1 MYIHTIF
8 QSVLHDIFPWT
19 VTFSTSNTTDKSLKV
34 VLTRPNITKGVQI
47 PRWTEITFLLPL
59 NMPNVT
65 NDICHFSVHIMGNK
79 VDYGELPQFIFQ
91 PSIFKTAL
99 HKILKIIDDLPVCPG
114 INDPAIIDILAE
126 RIELTSLYQVDSQS
140 SIADGK
146 IVKCIRTTKCSY
158 IIPNESK
165 VRCHECQGFLRSHRC
180 LQKHPSPDS
189 TPSKTAHDC
198 HVNLSKLSRAEL
210 ITRAKNLHKVVAQN
224 QRKARRY
231 YFLYQREKQKKV
243 EAPKNYNPT
252 SSGLGQLMNIALQ
265 NQWLTE
271 NSVFYALLTD
281 TLTSLKRQEE
291 EFLRHGNL
299 TKSNQKP
306 HPKGMRYNPLVIKWS
321 CLIASKCHKRGYDV
335 VRRILPIPAWETIK
349 QYRQAASTTSPISHQ
364 NLAHMLQEM
373 TRRGCKGVG
382 GIHWDEMS
390 VKEGK
395 VLSKRTGESVG
406 FEDLNINSELNL
418 SPHDTENE
426 DDNDENTSE
435 SSDSDSDADGIFS
448 NEKPTNRSKK
458 AKLICQFFY
467 SSIEGNFSWPVASFP
482 LQKLDHRALSS
493 LFWQVCEAENGKKI
507 EVIYGVS
514 DGST

>member
-1 MYIHTIF
+1 MDIHTIF

-47 PRWTEITFLLPL
+47 PRWKEITFLLPL
-59 NMPNVT
+59 NMPNAT

-79 VDYGELPQFIFQ
+79 LDYGELPQFIFQ

-99 HKILKIIDDLPVCPG
+99 HKILKTIDDLPVCPG

-146 IVKCIRTTKCSY
+146 IVKCIRSTKCSY

-180 LQKHPSPDS
+180 LQKHSSPES
-189 TPSKTAHDC
+189 TQSKTAHDC

-335 VRRILPIPAWETIK
+335 VRSILPIPAWETIK

-364 NLAHMLQEM
+364 NLAHTVLQEM

-382 GIHWDEMS
+382 GIHWD
-390 VKEGK
+390 
-395 VLSKRTGESVG
+395 
-406 FEDLNINSELNL
+406 
-418 SPHDTENE
+418 
-426 DDNDENTSE
+426 
-435 SSDSDSDADGIFS
+435 
-448 NEKPTNRSKK
+448 
-458 AKLICQFFY
+458 
-467 SSIEGNFSWPVASFP
+467 
-482 LQKLDHRALSS
+482 
-493 LFWQVCEAENGKKI
+493 
-507 EVIYGVS
+507 
-514 DGST
+514 